1 MIEEAKEALSDFCL
15 WNTKETMHH
24 QYGGKN
30 SNLLERLF
38 FVLFTDDF
46 DYVGLSAGSCVWGW
60 RGEAD
65 AWDMKSFEGNGLLQP
80 R

>member
-24 QYGGKN
+24 QYGGGKKTTCQ
-30 SNLLERLF
+30 RDFF

-46 DYVGLSAGSCVWGW
+46 DYVGLSAGSCVGVAG
-60 RGEAD
+60 RGGCMGHEE
-65 AWDMKSFEGNGLLQP
+65 F
-80 R
+80 